1 MASDFVTVAKTD
13 EIGAG
18 ALESFDVSGTRVS
31 VANVA
36 GTFYAFDDVCTH
48 KQCSLSDGELEG
60 RAITCPCH
68 GSRFDVI
75 TGAVLNPPAVVPV
88 RTYAIR
94 VEDDVIAVQ
103 V

>member
-1 MASDFVTVAKTD
+1 MASDFVTVAKPGD
-13 EIGAG
+13 IGAG
-18 ALESFDVSGTRVS
+18 KVESFDVNGTRVS

-48 KQCSLSDGELEG
+48 RQCSLSDGDLEG
-60 RAITCPCH
+60 RAVTCPCH

-94 VEDDVIAVQ
+94 VADDAIAIQ

>member
-1 MASDFVTVAKTD
+1 MTSDFVVVAKTD
-13 EIGAG
+13 EIGSG
-18 ALESFDVSGTRVS
+18 TLESFDVSGTRVS
-31 VANVA
+31 IANVA
-36 GTFYAFDDVCTH
+36 GMFYAFDDVCTH

-60 RAITCPCH
+60 RAVTCPCH

-88 RTYAIR
+88 RTYGIR
-94 VEDDVIAVQ
+94 VDDDVISVQ

>member
-1 MASDFVTVAKTD
+1 MASDFVAVAKTD
-13 EIGAG
+13 DIGPG
-18 ALESFDVSGTRVS
+18 KLETFDVSGAQVT
-31 VANVA
+31 VANVD

-60 RAITCPCH
+60 RAVTCPCH
-68 GSRFDVI
+68 GSQFDVI
-75 TGAVLNPPAVVPV
+75 TGAVLNPPAEVPV

-94 VEDDVIAVQ
+94 VDDGVIAVQ